1 MSVTELGGFLGV
13 GLSGVAYAPQI
24 VHLIR
29 CRCSGGVSRP
39 AYIVWLVAS
48 ILLAI
53 KAIAIQAWVFVALG
67 AIEVVA
73 TTLILFC
80 AARYKDQYCHFHVSS
95 HPAPLTGHSSIDR
108 RTTHN

>member
-1 MSVTELGGFLGV
+1 MGGFLGV

-29 CRCSGGVSRP
+29 GRCSAGVSRP
-39 AYIVWLVAS
+39 AYIIWLVAS
-48 ILLAI
+48 VLLTI

-73 TTLILFC
+73 TTLTLFC
-80 AARYKDQYCHFHVSS
+80 AARYKDQYCRFHVRN
-95 HPAPLTGHSSIDR
+95 HPARLTGHSSIDR
-108 RTTHN
+108 RTTHS